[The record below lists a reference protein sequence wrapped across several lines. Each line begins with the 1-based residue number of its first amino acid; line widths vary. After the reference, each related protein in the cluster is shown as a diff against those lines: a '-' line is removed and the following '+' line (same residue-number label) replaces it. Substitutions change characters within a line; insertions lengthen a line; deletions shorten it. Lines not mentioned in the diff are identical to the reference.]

1 MLKLLLS
8 KDLKLWLLGEKCLSY
23 TLSIPPLFN
32 YQIVPSFSTLP
43 TGISKIVDH
52 PLRHNFDFSI
62 FLGGK
67 NGDYVKVNKHLT
79 KKKPCVFNTSGY
91 SQGKSTLKLN
101 CSAYEKYKYG
111 HLGCWYI
118 KLTLFKRF

>member
-8 KDLKLWLLGEKCLSY
+8 KDLKLCLLGEKCLSY

-62 FLGGK
+62 FLGEK
-67 NGDYVKVNKHLT
+67 KETMLKLINILQR
-79 KKKPCVFNTSGY
+79 KKPCVFNTSGY